1 MPVVAPSPTVRA
13 LHTLLELVLAGP
25 QHARAGTIRLRV
37 VVDGPA
43 GPAVT
48 TVAEPAVRL
57 DAEGITGPAATLEWA
72 GLTTAEAAA
81 AHVGV
86 DVGRAD
92 LYHDTSGLDAAH
104 PLTVDAAELAGLLD
118 WYARGV
124 AALADLAPD
133 VVAVLWPEHADLAIT
148 VDEVNYGLSPG
159 DGFSAEP
166 YAYVGPWTV
175 PDDPFF
181 DAPFGAVRTR
191 SQAPDAAA
199 VAAFFADGR
208 TAARTA
214 AGEAT

>member
-1 MPVVAPSPTVRA
+1 MPVVAPSPTARA
-13 LHTLLELVLAGP
+13 LHTLLELLLSGP
-25 QHARAGTIRLRV
+25 QHARSGTIRLRV
-37 VVDGPA
+37 DAGPA

-57 DAEGITGPAATLEWA
+57 DTHGITGPAATLAWA
-72 GLTTAEAAA
+72 GLTTAQAAGA
-81 AHVGV
+81 RIGV

-92 LYHDTSGLDAAH
+92 VYHDTSGLAAGD
-104 PLTVDAAELAGLLD
+104 PLIVDAAELAGLLD
-118 WYARGV
+118 WYAAGA
-124 AALADLAPD
+124 AALADFAPD

-159 DGFSAEP
+159 DAFSPEP
-166 YAYVGPWTV
+166 YAYVGPWAV
-175 PDDPFF
+175 PDGPFF

-208 TAARTA
+208 EQAARGA
-214 AGEAT
+214 AVS